1 MTTYDRYQSDKRR
14 IEQETDAEIAFGTL
28 LEQAGVDC
36 DAFMRQWHIS
46 HHQFN
51 RISHYLYGLTEELP
65 ELPPA
70 LAVLLLAGR
79 QQRPMAA

>member
-1 MTTYDRYQSDKRR
+1 MTARTQY
-14 IEQETDAEIAFGTL
+14 EQETDAEIAFGTL

-36 DAFMRQWHIS
+36 DAFMQQWNIS

-51 RISHYLYGLTEELP
+51 CISHYLYGLTEELP

-79 QQRPMAA
+79 QTKLMAA